1 MLSIPTDETFSVLR
15 SLLSAMKFFLTSK
28 IMSTAYSCE
37 TSTVNI
43 QGECESS
50 SPLLLILLPDS
61 VLGRS

>member
-1 MLSIPTDETFSVLR
+1 MLSIPTDEAFSVLR

-28 IMSTAYSCE
+28 STAYPCE